1 MPYGDDT
8 GPGGPAPGAGRHSGS
23 DFPAGVRGPGFPSGT
38 GGHGFPSGTGGTGA
52 GGPTGPTGPSGPAGG
67 GMGAIAGYRL
77 TGRYR
82 NGDAGVWVD
91 AIAPDGVRAGA
102 LRLDPGALAIPG
114 ARERVVAAVT
124 ADRRLGQSGLGGLMP
139 IDDLVAARDEIWLL
153 TGRPGTPSL
162 EELMNGRPGSTGPD
176 AGSAATVLV
185 ETAQTLLAV
194 HAAGL
199 SHGALRPGTVV
210 IGEDG
215 ATVLAERGLAEA
227 LRGEPNDARRDV
239 AAWAVLARALT
250 ASWAAGDPRAA
261 QLFERAAATASTH
274 GLGAARDTLL
284 EGRDLLPSGF
294 TTRERLVR
302 TIQWWS
308 AGDAPTHDPSPAH
321 GFAAD
326 SGEVVTLLYQ
336 PGTSSGTYGAPGA
349 YGAAGAAGAAAGLGA
364 AGTVPAG
371 GSAASTVP
379 AGGQASGEGMRFG
392 PGVPADTAA
401 AQIWRSG
408 RDQMTVSTKDRA
420 SRPRK
425 RRRGGV
431 LGSGLIFLLILAA
444 ALYLWFQ
451 RGDPLAVSAV
461 DVRAP
466 KPKGCDVT
474 LNVVGVITTNGS
486 AGEVTYEWLPT
497 GRKPIRHTDTVESGK
512 TSHQVSLEWEIGGEG
527 TKKLTA
533 RLRVLSPIGDQGPLE
548 DKATFTYR
556 C

>member
-8 GPGGPAPGAGRHSGS
+8 GGTGSAGVPGGMG
-23 DFPAGVRGPGFPSGT
+23 
-38 GGHGFPSGTGGTGA
+38 GA
-52 GGPTGPTGPSGPAGG
+52 GGAGG
-67 GMGAIAGYRL
+67 SGVPGGSGGVGAAAIAGYRL
-77 TGRYR
+77 SGRYR
-82 NGDAGVWVD
+82 SGDAGLWFD
-91 AIAPDGVRAGA
+91 AVAPDGVRAGA
-102 LRLDPGALAIPG
+102 LRLDPAGVALPG
-114 ARERVVAAVT
+114 ARERVVAAVS
-124 ADRRLGQSGLGGLMP
+124 ADRRLAQSGLGGLMP

-153 TGRPGTPSL
+153 TARPGTPSL
-162 EELMNGRPGSTGPD
+162 EELMNGRSGSPGPD

-215 ATVLAERGLAEA
+215 ATLLAERGLAEA
-227 LRGEPNDARRDV
+227 LRGEHADPRRDV
-239 AAWAVLARALT
+239 AAWAALARTLA

-261 QLFERAAATASTH
+261 QLFERAAGTASSH
-274 GLGAARDTLL
+274 GLGAARDVLL
-284 EGRDLLPSGF
+284 EGRDLLPAGF

-308 AGDAPTHDPSPAH
+308 AGEVPTRDPSPAH

-326 SGEVVTLLYQ
+326 PGEVVTLLYQ
-336 PGTSSGTYGAPGA
+336 PGTSSGPYGTQGTHGGHGA
-349 YGAAGAAGAAAGLGA
+349 GYGAAAAGAAAMAQGTA
-364 AGTVPAG
+364 PAGT
-371 GSAASTVP
+371 ASTAP
-379 AGGQASGEGMRFG
+379 SGGRPQGEGLRFG
-392 PGVPADTAA
+392 PGVPTETAA

-408 RDQMTVSTKDRA
+408 RDQPAGGDR
-420 SRPRK
+420 RPRR
-425 RRRGGV
+425 RRRGGI

-444 ALYLWFQ
+444 AVYLWFQ
-451 RGDPLAVSAV
+451 RGDPLAVTAV

-474 LNVVGVITTNGS
+474 VNVIGVITTNGS
-486 AGEVTYEWLPT
+486 SGEVTYEWLPT

-512 TSHQVSLEWEIGGEG
+512 TTHQVKLEWEIGGEG
-527 TKKLTA
+527 TKRLTA
-533 RLRVLSPIGDQGPLE
+533 RLRVLSPITDQGPLE